1 MSLKKKISELEI
13 RLTELEGELKT
24 VLFVLNRDTPSEKS
38 APTYEEVID
47 QWLNGKSQA

>member
-13 RLTELEGELKT
+13 RLNELEEELKT
-24 VLFVLNRDTPSEKS
+24 VLFALSKESPSEKS